1 MSAVLGLLL
10 RQGIRRGLLGGSRGW
25 LAVGGAALAVR
36 LVRKLGGSE
45 PKVVYH
51 EELKPGEAL
60 VIANGRDATMVG

>member
-1 MSAVLGLLL
+1 MLGLLL
-10 RQGIRRGLLGGSRGW
+10 RQGFRRGVLGGNRTW

-36 LVRKLGGSE
+36 ILQKLSGGE
-45 PKVVYH
+45 PKVVYC